1 MAAFDFIASD
11 ELRASLERD
20 FEELITCMKAGAWKA
35 VHIIAGSLI
44 QATLVDYL
52 ISTGNAIEDEALRL
66 SFPELLEVCRTREV
80 LSPRTVELATFLKP
94 YADFL
99 SPDVRVRAQATTD
112 ETSARIAQALLE
124 IVINEVSSHQKE
136 NYRFTA
142 EQIVAKL
149 QSDPS
154 SSAIIGH
161 LVGKISRVE
170 TERLLIDLIPMAYFE
185 TAKRAEPH
193 AGDTLKRL
201 EQCYRTAFSVAAV
214 DVKRAVT
221 RKFVQVL
228 ENESEYVVQGY
239 EGSFFRGSDLAFL
252 DEEGREIVKAHFLAS
267 LEKKVTYPLLD
278 AAAGMGEF
286 LQSEED
292 ARAFFVPLVVSLLAQ
307 GDDAFSGAIVHRI
320 SEEFEILPERHKGT
334 IRGLVRRLRLSTP
347 VEDRASA
354 AIARLQS
361 DLAGN
366 LPH

>member
-1 MAAFDFIASD
+1 VGTFDFVASD
-11 ELRASLERD
+11 EFRACLEKD
-20 FEELITCMKAGAWKA
+20 AGELVACMKAGAWKA
-35 VHIIAGSLI
+35 AHVIAASLI
-44 QATLVDYL
+44 QATVVEYL
-52 ISTGNAIEDEALRL
+52 ISSGKAAGE
-66 SFPELLEVCRTREV
+66 ELLQLPFSDLLNLCRAQQV
-80 LSPRTVELATFLKP
+80 LTPRTVDLASFIRP
-94 YADFL
+94 YTDFL
-99 SPDVRVRAQATTD
+99 SASSLVRLQATTD

-136 NYRFTA
+136 NYRFSA
-142 EQIVAKL
+142 EQVVAKL

-170 TERLLIDLIPMAYFE
+170 TERLLIDLIPTAYFE
-185 TAKRAEPH
+185 IAKLAEPH

-214 DVKRAVT
+214 DLKRAVT

-252 DEEGREIVKAHFLAS
+252 DEEGRETVKAHFLAS

-366 LPH
+366 RPR